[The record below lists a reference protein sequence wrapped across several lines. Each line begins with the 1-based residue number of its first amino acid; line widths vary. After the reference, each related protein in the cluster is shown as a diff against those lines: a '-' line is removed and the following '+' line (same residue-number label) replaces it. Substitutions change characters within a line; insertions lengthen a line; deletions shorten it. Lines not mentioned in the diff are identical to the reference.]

1 MRCHFEKQKN
11 MNSLS
16 KLDEIDRKLLRALQD
31 DASLSHAALAELVGA
46 SPASCW
52 RRIKA
57 LEEAGVLKA
66 LVRLVEPEQVGRG
79 VSVMAQL
86 RMKSHAQAERA
97 EFEAFLRTRPEI
109 LECYSMSG
117 EWDYLMR
124 IVVEGVADYER
135 FLMRQIL
142 NHPNVATA
150 ASHFALSQVKY
161 TTAIP
166 V

>member
-11 MNSLS
+11 MKSLS

-66 LVRLVEPEQVGRG
+66 LVRLVDPEQVGRG

>member
-1 MRCHFEKQKN
+1 MKA
-11 MNSLS
+11 LP
-16 KLDEIDRKLLRALQD
+16 KLDEIDRKLLRALQE

-66 LVRLVEPEQVGRG
+66 LVRLVDPEQVGRG
-79 VSVMAQL
+79 VSVMAQV
-86 RMKSHAQAERA
+86 RMKSHAQAERS

-135 FLMRQIL
+135 FLMRRIL